1 MGRHGKATQLQER
14 MEIVERSATGASDA
28 GMAEVV
34 GWSRWTERKWRRK
47 GQAQGRSGLASRL
60 GRPAS
65 GALSSFDPRIAQA
78 VKALRAA
85 QPGWGPTTLK
95 LELGKDPHLTTLRLP
110 SRSRIAAFLR
120 EAGLTRPYAYHTEL
134 EQPAPQSVT
143 DPHEEWEMDA
153 QGVQIVAG
161 VGAVSVIN
169 IVDRYSRLRIA
180 RWGCVGRSKAGTE
193 EYQLACRCGFL
204 RYGLPRR
211 ISLDH
216 DTVFYDS
223 NTPSPFPLR
232 FHLWLLAL
240 GIEVRFITQAPPA
253 EHAVIERSH
262 TLLTQQALRQTFTTA
277 AQMQAVLD
285 ERCAFLNTEYP
296 SRTWHGQ
303 APLVAHP
310 QAQQSPR
317 SYTPET
323 ESATLDLQRIY
334 AYLAR
339 HHWFRQVSAQGQ
351 FTLGGE
357 RYGLGCAWAEQPIE
371 ITFDAAMAEFVCTS
385 ADGQRSQRVTSKG
398 LTKADLMGELPPWDN
413 LPAYQ
418 RRLPITPAAQRE
430 DTLYHEW
437 AGTTL

>member
-14 MEIVERSATGASDA
+14 MEIVERSTTGTSDA
-28 GMAEVV
+28 AVAAAV
-34 GWSRWTERKWRRK
+34 GWSRWTVRKWRRK
-47 GQAQGRSGLASRL
+47 GQTQGRGGLVSHL

-65 GALSSFDPRIAQA
+65 GALSSFDPLIAKA
-78 VKALRAA
+78 VKALREA
-85 QPGWGPTTLK
+85 QPGWGPTTLRV
-95 LELGKDPHLTTLRLP
+95 ELGKAPHLATLRLP
-110 SRSRIAAFLR
+110 SRARIAAFLQEER
-120 EAGLTRPYAYHTEL
+120 LTRPYAHHTEL
-134 EQPAPQSVT
+134 EQPASQSVIA
-143 DPHEEWEMDA
+143 PHEEWEMDA
-153 QGVQIVAG
+153 QGVQMVAG

-169 IVDRYSRLRIA
+169 IADSYSRLRIA
-180 RWGCVGRSKAGTE
+180 SWGCVGRSKAGTE

-204 RYGLPRR
+204 RYGLPLRM
-211 ISLDH
+211 SLDH

-223 NTPSPFPLR
+223 NNPSPFPSR

-240 GIEVRFITQAPPA
+240 GIEVRFITQPPPN
-253 EHAVIERSH
+253 EHAVIERTH
-262 TLLTQQALRQTFTTA
+262 TLLTLQALQQTFTTP
-277 AQMQAVLD
+277 AQMQAALD

-310 QAQQSPR
+310 QAQQSAR

-323 ESATLDLQRIY
+323 ENDALDLQRIY

-339 HHWFRQVSAQGQ
+339 HHWFRQVSVQGQ

-357 RYGLGCAWAEQPIE
+357 RYGLGNAWVGQPIE
-371 ITFDAAMAEFVCTS
+371 ITFDAMTAEFVCTS
-385 ADGQRSQRVTSKG
+385 ADGQRNQRVTSKG
-398 LTKADLMGELPPWDN
+398 LTKAELMGELPPWDN

-418 RRLPITPAAQRE
+418 RRLPFTPAAQRE
-430 DTLYHEW
+430 EALYQEW